1 MTTPKGTPPLTPW
14 SDAWTQYRSARQW
27 EQHCSSHTLA
37 GEASD
42 IGQFVAYLARTGQS
56 VSLTSLT
63 LPVIRAYLTSLA
75 QNGRKPKTV
84 KHHLTTLRNFTRY
97 LAQEQLLT
105 DTWTPL
111 IKGPRI
117 VERRADP
124 LTPDEVRH
132 LLAVIPHY
140 TIVGQRDHC
149 LLSLFLLSG
158 LRIGEMLSLTLA
170 DIRLEDHTI
179 IVRHGKNDKDR
190 AVPLTTTITQEL
202 HEYITTVRPA
212 FVHPNS
218 PPQLF
223 LSRLGRPLGATSTRD
238 RVRYYAAN
246 AGMAQRGIHP
256 HQFRAT
262 YATRLD
268 QTGTNV
274 TVIQELMGHS
284 NIETT
289 SRYVGVAPQQMREAV
304 HRLPPLE

>member
-1 MTTPKGTPPLTPW
+1 
-14 SDAWTQYRSARQW
+14 
-27 EQHCSSHTLA
+27 LA

-42 IGQFVAYLARTGQS
+42 IGQFIGYLDRTGQS

-63 LPVIRAYLTSLA
+63 LSVIRAYLTDLA
-75 QNGRKPKTV
+75 KKGRKPKTI

-97 LAQEQLLT
+97 LSQEHLLI
-105 DTWTPL
+105 DSWTTQV
-111 IKGPRI
+111 KGPRI

-124 LTPDEVRH
+124 LTSDEVHH

-140 TIVGQRDHC
+140 TAVGQRDHC

-158 LRIGEMLSLTLA
+158 LRIGEMLALTVA
-170 DIRLEDHTI
+170 DIRLEDHTV

-190 AVPLTTTITQEL
+190 AVPLTTAITQEVAA
-202 HEYITTVRPA
+202 YIATVRPA
-212 FVHPNS
+212 FMHPNS

-223 LSRLGRPLGATSTRD
+223 LSRLGRPLGATSARD
-238 RVRYYAAN
+238 RVRYYARN
-246 AGMAQRGIHP
+246 AGLGQRGIHP

-262 YATRLD
+262 FATRLD